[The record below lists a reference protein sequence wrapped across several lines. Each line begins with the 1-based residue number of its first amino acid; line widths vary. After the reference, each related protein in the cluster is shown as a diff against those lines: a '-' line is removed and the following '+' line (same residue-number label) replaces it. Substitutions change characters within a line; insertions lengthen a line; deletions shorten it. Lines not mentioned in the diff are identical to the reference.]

1 MNLAQKIAILDDDHE
16 IREML
21 DTGLRNFGFDCV
33 CASTTDELALILRSN
48 TISLLIVDMRL
59 GPANGLD
66 VVRHVS
72 QNYELPIIMISG
84 YGDSTDRAIALEIGA
99 DDFVIKPFDLRELAA
114 RIRTVLRRSQP
125 KDNPIAMADAA
136 DTLPMEKD
144 LTSPS
149 SSVAV
154 AYGDLSID
162 FQSYRIRDS
171 KDQEV
176 SLSSLEFQIFEI
188 LYEHRG
194 AAMSRKEIL
203 DALNMNSI
211 EYVDRNIDVLILRLR
226 KKIESNPKHP
236 RLIRTVR
243 NVGYMLAEDTGIGA
257 Q

>member
-1 MNLAQKIAILDDDHE
+1 MYLTPRIAILDDDRE

-21 DTGLRNFGFDCV
+21 DTGLQEFGFDCI
-33 CASTTDELALILRSN
+33 CASTTDELSVALQTEN
-48 TISLLIVDMRL
+48 VSLLIVDMRL

-72 QNYELPIIMISG
+72 QNYALPIIMISG

-125 KDNPIAMADAA
+125 VENPIATTEAVHDSLEEAPQDAPVS
-136 DTLPMEKD
+136 DDMVPF
-144 LTSPS
+144 
-149 SSVAV
+149 
-154 AYGDLSID
+154 GDLRLD

-171 KDQEV
+171 KDQDIN
-176 SLSSLEFQIFEI
+176 LSSLEFQIFEI

-194 AAMSRKEIL
+194 QAMSRKEIL

-243 NVGYMLAEDTGIGA
+243 NVGYMLADEPETGTR
-257 Q
+257 